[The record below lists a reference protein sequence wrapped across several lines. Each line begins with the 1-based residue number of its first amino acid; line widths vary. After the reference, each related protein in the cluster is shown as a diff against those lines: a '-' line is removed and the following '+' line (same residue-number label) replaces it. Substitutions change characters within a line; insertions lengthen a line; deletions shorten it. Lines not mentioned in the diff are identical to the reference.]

1 MRRLDCNSLEEFR
14 AVPAEKLFDAWQTAK
29 KELKGAMM
37 TGVPVKD
44 ELFIVSNPKVKDIPY
59 MIGSTSEDMM
69 PPFLY
74 SMGKKWAIKNNVTSY
89 GWFFDRRLPGDDNG
103 AWHSSD
109 LWYWFGT
116 LDRCWRPMTE
126 KDYKLSN
133 EMVAY
138 LMSFVKTGNPNQGT
152 GCSGNCATCV
162 SHSGLPV
169 WEPVNASG
177 KLMRFGESST
187 GMGKASMIKLIKT
200 MFTNKAVGE

>member
-1 MRRLDCNSLEEFR
+1 MKRLGCDTLEEFR
-14 AVPAEKLFDAWQTAK
+14 KVPAEKLFETWQTAK
-29 KELKGAMM
+29 KEIKGGAM

-44 ELFIVSNPKVKDIPY
+44 EHFIVSNPKVKDIPY

-74 SMGKKWAIKNNVTSY
+74 SMGMKWALKNNVTSY

-116 LDRCWRPMTE
+116 LDNCWRPMTE
-126 KDYKLSN
+126 KDKRLSN

-152 GCSGNCATCV
+152 GCNGNCATCV

-169 WEPVNASG
+169 WEPVNIS
-177 KLMRFGESST
+177 KKVMRFGEDET
-187 GMGKASMIKLIKT
+187 RMGKASMLKLIKT
-200 MFTNKAVGE
+200 MLTNKAVGE